1 MIYIKRLIILVVI
14 MQASTM
20 LLKAQNE
27 EYTMELGAALG
38 GSFYMGDAN
47 YSRLFKNT
55 GFAGGLIARYL
66 LNPRMAIK
74 GNLLAGQIAGNTKDF
89 DNKFP
94 NQEHV
99 KFKRAVFDLGA
110 QFEYNFLGYSS
121 EEDFRG
127 NKRFTP
133 YILGGLGVTFAPKPV
148 SNIFTVNFPVGIG
161 VKYKIAPRI
170 NVGYEFTMRF
180 SLSDK
185 LDVTNHE
192 GLQLD
197 NPYQIKGKGF
207 KNKDSY
213 SFTVLYITY
222 DLFSRCKGC
231 NY

>member
-1 MIYIKRLIILVVI
+1 MRFIKRLIILVVI
-14 MQASTM
+14 AQTCTV

-27 EYTMELGAALG
+27 EYTLELGGALG
-38 GSFYMGDAN
+38 GCFYMGDAN
-47 YSRLFKNT
+47 YNRLFKNT
-55 GFAGGLIARYL
+55 RVAGGLMARYL
-66 LNPRMAIK
+66 LNPHMAIK
-74 GNLLAGQIAGNTKDF
+74 GNLIVGQIAGNTRDF
-89 DNKFP
+89 DNMYP
-94 NQEHV
+94 NLEHV
-99 KFKRAVFDLGA
+99 KFKRTVFDLGV

-133 YILGGLGVTFAPKPV
+133 YILGGLGLTFAPKPE
-148 SNIFTVNFPVGIG
+148 SNVFTPNFPLGVG

-170 NVGYEFTMRF
+170 NVGCEFTMRF

-185 LDVTNHE
+185 LDVTNRE
-192 GLQLD
+192 GLQLND
-197 NPYQIKGKGF
+197 PYRIKGKGF

-213 SFTVLYITY
+213 SFIVLYITY